1 MALSLELK
9 SVADYDDDDDDDGK
23 PSMVEKKIFKA
34 LLSQQIISGFWQIWL
49 IILYMQS
56 LCLHDHWN

>member
-9 SVADYDDDDDDDGK
+9 SVADDDNDDGK

-34 LLSQQIISGFWQIWL
+34 LLSQQIISGFWQI
-49 IILYMQS
+49 
-56 LCLHDHWN
+56 

>member
-9 SVADYDDDDDDDGK
+9 SVADYDDDDDDGK

-34 LLSQQIISGFWQIWL
+34 LLSQQIISGFWQI
-49 IILYMQS
+49 
-56 LCLHDHWN
+56 

>member
-9 SVADYDDDDDDDGK
+9 SVADDDDDGK

-34 LLSQQIISGFWQIWL
+34 LLSQQIISGFWQI
-49 IILYMQS
+49 
-56 LCLHDHWN
+56 